1 MNMPDVARQLTDK
14 LELDKPPIGL
24 AFVASK
30 PDGVDDFDGAVP
42 SACSFWPR
50 AQTSTFYASA
60 EQHFNCPVGA
70 LTMGFELPDSVRD
83 GLMGLVQKMCADA
96 YLVES
101 EAGAIPHVGAA
112 HGGIVYGPLAELPL
126 EAHVILLW
134 LSPEQAMLYN
144 EAAGSATWSSEMA
157 PSLFGRPT
165 CAALPA
171 AMEGSRP
178 TMSLG
183 CIGMRTFTGAS
194 ADTMIGAV
202 PAADAERFVEAL
214 DRTAAA
220 NAVMLSFYE
229 SHKAQFA

>member
-1 MNMPDVARQLTDK
+1 MNMPDVAQQLTHK
-14 LELDKPPIGL
+14 LELDKPPIAL

-30 PDGVDDFDGAVP
+30 PDGIDDFDGAVP

-50 AQTSTFYASA
+50 AQSATFYASA
-60 EQHFNCPVGA
+60 EQHHNCPVGA
-70 LTMGFELPDSVRD
+70 MTMGFDLPDEVRD
-83 GLMGLVQKMCADA
+83 GLMGIVQKMCADD

-101 EAGAIPHVGAA
+101 EAGAIPHVEE
-112 HGGIVYGPLAELPL
+112 P
-126 EAHVILLW
+126 HVILLW
-134 LSPEQAMLYN
+134 LSPRQAMLYN
-144 EAAGSATWSSEMA
+144 EAAGSATWSSSMT

-171 AMEGSRP
+171 AMNAARP

-183 CIGMRTFTGAS
+183 CIGMRTFTGA
-194 ADTMIGAV
+194 
-202 PAADAERFVEAL
+202 PADAMVAAIAGADADRFVEAL

-229 SHKAQFA
+229 SHKAQFG